1 MSFIKRLSPG
11 FPTTELLYS
20 GILYSPCGSTNRL
33 LSDWPHLDY
42 REQVLGSRSCHVPV
56 DVLTAAVGNGG
67 FQNHD
72 SIRFKALE
80 TAPGGKENPFVLAPL
95 VEITGDRDRLKVA
108 GPGVLGGTRRKN
120 RHLRSPQSAGARHAP
135 FANLFAG
142 LGEAVTQGAGL
153 EDLRLVANRRA
164 LGNFV
169 RLVETSALAQGCR
182 RLS

>member
-1 MSFIKRLSPG
+1 MSFITRLSSG
-11 FPTTELLYS
+11 FPTAELLYS
-20 GILYSPCGSTNRL
+20 GILYFPCGSTNCL

-42 REQVLGSRSCHVPV
+42 REQVLGPRARHVPV

-67 FQNHD
+67 FQDHD
-72 SIRFKALE
+72 SVCFQALE
-80 TAPGGKENPFVLAPL
+80 AFPGLKEDPFVLAPQ
-95 VEITGDRDRLKVA
+95 VEIASDRDRLKVA